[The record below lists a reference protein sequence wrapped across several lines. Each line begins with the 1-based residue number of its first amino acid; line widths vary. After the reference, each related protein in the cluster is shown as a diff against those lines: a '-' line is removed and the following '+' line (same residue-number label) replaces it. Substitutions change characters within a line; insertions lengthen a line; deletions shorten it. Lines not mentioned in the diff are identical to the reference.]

1 MPISNSARLA
11 GATAFALLTG
21 LGASAMATEPDQTA
35 TPEQATI
42 QEGSAAP
49 APAAERQRR
58 HRSEERAKQF
68 DDELR
73 QAR

>member
-35 TPEQATI
+35 SPDQATI
-42 QEGSAAP
+42 QEGSAAQ
-49 APAAERQRR
+49 APAVQGQRVRQ
-58 HRSEERAKQF
+58 EERAKQ
-68 DDELR
+68 DRSRDRL
-73 QAR
+73 AR